1 MNSNI
6 IIPTHVKEHGALLG
20 CAEKVAGSISTG
32 GNSGG
37 AAMGGVEGQVD
48 EARHRVQQ
56 SNGRLADRKQLN
68 RTATQQK

>member
-1 MNSNI
+1 MSRNM
-6 IIPTHVKEHGALLG
+6 ALLG
-20 CAEKVAGSISTG
+20 WAEKVAGSISTG

-37 AAMGGVEGQVD
+37 AAIGGVEGQVD

-68 RTATQQK
+68 RAATQQK